1 MTETLDGDV
10 LAEAMI
16 TVQDAA
22 KLLGVHPNTV
32 RNRIKSGQY
41 QASWVP
47 SSHGPRQLIPRSSLE
62 SDHSQSNGVAHNNMG
77 PSIQLAELRHSQ
89 EEAVQRVLSPFLDR
103 LEATLRENG
112 RLQEANRVLEGEVER
127 LRERLEAPQSPRKS
141 WWERVFGGGGEG

>member
-16 TVQDAA
+16 TVKDAA

-47 SSHGPRQLIPRSSLE
+47 SPHGPRQMIPRSNLE
-62 SDHSQSNGVAHNNMG
+62 SDHSQSNGVVHNNMD
-77 PSIQLAELRHSQ
+77 PSIHMLDLRQQQ

-103 LEATLRENG
+103 LEETLRENG
-112 RLQEANRVLEGEVER
+112 RLQEANRALEGEVVR
-127 LRERLEAPQSPRKS
+127 LRAQLKAPQSPRKP
-141 WWERVFGGGGEG
+141 WWERLFGGGGEG